1 MKKTSSEM
9 RARVKLTPR
18 LFIVIAL
25 VAGIIV
31 SGMLLGGCNYIAG
44 NISDNLKSPGY
55 PENEETAPTQEQ
67 QEEQTTGQESQA
79 SQVDEAE
86 AERIFAE
93 YISMIIKGGKP
104 FELKRCIEA
113 EIAKLPADKADEM
126 ILAFEEVQ
134 MVYES
139 YYQQLVFNE
148 KYANALNSAASKG
161 MGSDIINRIED
172 EGLKTLLKE
181 VFNGGYKLVS
191 REGSVYPV
199 IDYSA
204 YKSYDKF
211 LSPQAAGYIDIM
223 AIESDKPVA
232 LDAALTI
239 SWDELADRILNME
252 EFIENCPGFA
262 RSGRIKNINNNYM
275 RFYLVGLNNTPA
287 YDYNTKKYKNE
298 VIESFERLISNN
310 KESKAAGTVNEYL
323 AALES
328 NNYVYPQNYP
338 LPGYK
343 STGIIN
349 YKYINDYLAGL
360 LPDKEYKWL
369 YNGFAEYGHQMVL
382 EDIVKSDNEIKY
394 FINGKVADM
403 SDGESGRS
411 QDDFNIDL
419 VYTISNGV
427 ILQTK
432 TEKMMLDSDMD
443 TIELIRAPLLKGNKW
458 MQIAKDKDGND
469 RYLNCEIIQID
480 EVGGSKVYTVEYR
493 DQDSDYYEIRM
504 IEEEVGVVSFTKLW
518 KTEDDAFEIGYSL
531 YKEMSGYHNE

>member
-1 MKKTSSEM
+1 MKKILSGM
-9 RARVKLTPR
+9 RAGVKLAPR

-31 SGMLLGGCNYIAG
+31 SGMLGGCKYIAG

-55 PENEETAPTQEQ
+55 PENEETAPTQEH
-67 QEEQTTGQESQA
+67 QEEQTTGREGREGH
-79 SQVDEAE
+79 VDEAE

-93 YISMIIKGGKP
+93 YISMINKGGKP

-134 MVYES
+134 KVYES
-139 YYQQLVFNE
+139 YYQQLVFDE
-148 KYANALNSAASKG
+148 KYGNALNSAASKG

-223 AIESDKPVA
+223 ALESDKPVA
-232 LDAALTI
+232 IDAALAI
-239 SWDELADRILNME
+239 SWDELAGRLMKME
-252 EFIENCPGFA
+252 EFTGSYPGFA
-262 RSGRIKNINNNYM
+262 RSGRIENTYNNYL
-275 RFYLVGLNNTPA
+275 RFYLVGSDNTPA
-287 YDYNTKKYKNE
+287 YDYKTKKYKDE
-298 VIESFERLISNN
+298 VISSFNSLV
-310 KESKAAGTVNEYL
+310 SKHEGSKTANTVKEYL

-338 LPGYK
+338 LPGYR

-360 LPDKEYKWL
+360 LPDKGYRWL
-369 YNGFAEYGHQMVL
+369 YNGFAEYGHRMVL

-443 TIELIRAPLLKGNKW
+443 SIELIRAPLIKGNKW
-458 MQIAKDKDGND
+458 MQIAKDKEGKD
-469 RYLNCEIIQID
+469 RYLNCEITQID

-531 YKEMSGYHNE
+531 YKEMSGYRDE